1 MPSGEEDIKPSN
13 PPTEIEPDVTTVAE
27 LGESE
32 EEAKDQ
38 PREKHHERG
47 FKEDGLRLRE
57 LLDSVEGEQRL
68 CEGYSLVADVFVGG
82 DSRRPA
88 EDLAAS

>member
-32 EEAKDQ
+32 EEAKD
-38 PREKHHERG
+38 
-47 FKEDGLRLRE
+47 
-57 LLDSVEGEQRL
+57 
-68 CEGYSLVADVFVGG
+68 
-82 DSRRPA
+82 
-88 EDLAAS
+88 